1 MKTYCHFVSV
11 QWLHCPKRPL
21 KQIQSAPSY
30 LFSQHQQERIW
41 KPSNFGG
48 SQSFS
53 SSSVVIKCWKLSLTE
68 QTLWLNS
75 QTWRVFARSSRHYV
89 PRANVA
95 SAESSVSGWKNV
107 FTCKTHCGWLTFF
120 FVTLILWEFLC
131 FFVSLCICPL
141 TLKTKTETYF
151 LLPEIQAATNQT
163 NRSTDIINM
172 AKLESQNKK

>member
-120 FVTLILWEFLC
+120 FCYTDTLRISLFLS
-131 FFVSLCICPL
+131 FFVHLSFDLEDKNRDVFL
-141 TLKTKTETYF
+141 TPRNSSCNQSNEPFHWHHQYGKIGITK
-151 LLPEIQAATNQT
+151 
-163 NRSTDIINM
+163 
-172 AKLESQNKK
+172 